1 MLYVL
6 MYYVPNIEY
15 NVPFHVSQDALLIE
29 ALLAAA
35 AGKTP
40 LCTNHIKLKLI
51 CFMASN
57 ALF

>member
-1 MLYVL
+1 